1 MDERV
6 LADRYQLQAELG
18 QGGMGVVCRAW
29 DTLLQR
35 NVAIKV
41 VSPTLLGV
49 EGRERLLQE
58 AQTAAALNHPN
69 IVAIY
74 DVTQDGDSPFIVM
87 ELVEGTSL
95 DQWESP
101 GLADDLRV
109 AQQIATALES
119 AHSQGVIHR
128 DLKPQNILLTADG
141 AVKLSDFGLA
151 RLLGKTRIT
160 QEGTLMGTVTYL
172 APELIL
178 GQGASPQSDLYALGI
193 VLYELVAGRP
203 PFDDESPTAILTQH
217 LHAPVVPPS
226 SYNADINPILDE
238 LIIQLLA
245 KRPEDRPG
253 SAALVAQRIE
263 DLQSPKVSTV
273 VDALGSPEAETFQLE
288 RLVRGRMVG
297 RKRAFDQAVDIW
309 RDAAAGNGQV
319 LLISGEPGIGK
330 TRFSQELTTYAEISG
345 GRVLSGQCYATGSLP
360 YMPFGQMIRSLFENE
375 LLSDYSESLIANLL
389 TLAPDLKHRLR
400 SRSTPASAANDGQ
413 QSSLYRSVFTLCQ
426 LLAEQRPLLLFVDD
440 LHWADSGTLGLLQ
453 HVAQQGVNLRLL
465 ILATYRE
472 VELTERRP
480 ARQLLAELSRQ
491 RLTQRIKL
499 SRLDQGQTGMMLS
512 NLLAEE
518 INPELLESIYQETE
532 GNPFFVEEVCRALIE
547 SGELAFANGHWQRQS
562 DRLTIPQGVQLAIE
576 ARLER
581 LETKAREILQI
592 AALFGRDFR
601 YDMLLV
607 THPYD
612 EEVLIASLETA
623 ERLQLIEEIP
633 HSGFMAGPAEFTFTH
648 ALIKS
653 TLLDSLSTLRRQHLQ

>member
-193 VLYELVAGRP
+193 VL
-203 PFDDESPTAILTQH
+203 
-217 LHAPVVPPS
+217 
-226 SYNADINPILDE
+226 
-238 LIIQLLA
+238 
-245 KRPEDRPG
+245 
-253 SAALVAQRIE
+253 
-263 DLQSPKVSTV
+263 
-273 VDALGSPEAETFQLE
+273 
-288 RLVRGRMVG
+288 
-297 RKRAFDQAVDIW
+297 
-309 RDAAAGNGQV
+309 
-319 LLISGEPGIGK
+319 
-330 TRFSQELTTYAEISG
+330 
-345 GRVLSGQCYATGSLP
+345 
-360 YMPFGQMIRSLFENE
+360 
-375 LLSDYSESLIANLL
+375 
-389 TLAPDLKHRLR
+389 
-400 SRSTPASAANDGQ
+400 
-413 QSSLYRSVFTLCQ
+413 
-426 LLAEQRPLLLFVDD
+426 
-440 LHWADSGTLGLLQ
+440 
-453 HVAQQGVNLRLL
+453 
-465 ILATYRE
+465 
-472 VELTERRP
+472 
-480 ARQLLAELSRQ
+480 
-491 RLTQRIKL
+491 
-499 SRLDQGQTGMMLS
+499 
-512 NLLAEE
+512 
-518 INPELLESIYQETE
+518 
-532 GNPFFVEEVCRALIE
+532 
-547 SGELAFANGHWQRQS
+547 
-562 DRLTIPQGVQLAIE
+562 
-576 ARLER
+576 
-581 LETKAREILQI
+581 
-592 AALFGRDFR
+592 
-601 YDMLLV
+601 
-607 THPYD
+607 
-612 EEVLIASLETA
+612 
-623 ERLQLIEEIP
+623 
-633 HSGFMAGPAEFTFTH
+633 
-648 ALIKS
+648 
-653 TLLDSLSTLRRQHLQ
+653 